1 MLVLEEV
8 KNHLQVDFDDN
19 DSFIELLIDGAY
31 EYLEDTTG
39 FDFKKSDSSKSKIF
53 CLAIINECYEN
64 RSLTTEKA
72 GQQMSFIMKDIL
84 IKLSYEAKKRG
95 KENAKIQN

>member
-1 MLVLEEV
+1 MLELKEV

-19 DSFIELLIDGAY
+19 DTFIKLLIDGAY

-39 FDFKKSDSSKSKIF
+39 FDFKKSDSSKAKIF
-53 CLAIINECYEN
+53 CLGIINECYEN
-64 RSLTTEKA
+64 RGLTTEKA
-72 GQQMSFIMKDIL
+72 GKQMSYIMKDIL

-95 KENAKIQN
+95 KEDAKA

>member
-1 MLVLEEV
+1 MLGLDEV
-8 KNHLQVDFDDN
+8 KNHLQVDFNEN
-19 DSFIELLIDGAY
+19 DTFIRLLIDGAY

-39 FDFKKSDSSKSKIF
+39 FDFKESNSSKAKIF
-53 CLAIINECYEN
+53 CLGIIKECYEN
-64 RSLTTEKA
+64 RGLTTEKA

-95 KENAKIQN
+95 KENAKVQN

>member
-1 MLVLEEV
+1 MLELKEV

-19 DSFIELLIDGAY
+19 DTFIKLLIDGAY

-39 FDFKKSDSSKSKIF
+39 FDFKKSDSSKAKIF

-64 RSLTTEKA
+64 RGLTTEKA
-72 GQQMSFIMKDIL
+72 GKQMSYIMKDIL

-95 KENAKIQN
+95 KEDAKT

>member
-1 MLVLEEV
+1 MLELKEV

-19 DSFIELLIDGAY
+19 DTFIKLLIDGAY

-39 FDFKKSDSSKSKIF
+39 FDFKKSDSSKAKIF

-64 RSLTTEKA
+64 RGLTTEKA
-72 GQQMSFIMKDIL
+72 GKQMSYNERYL
-84 IKLSYEAKKRG
+84 
-95 KENAKIQN
+95 N

>member
-1 MLVLEEV
+1 MLELKEV

-19 DSFIELLIDGAY
+19 DTFIKLLIDGAY

-39 FDFKKSDSSKSKIF
+39 FDFKKSDSSKAKIF

-64 RSLTTEKA
+64 RGLTTEKA
-72 GQQMSFIMKDIL
+72 GKQMSYIMKDIL

-95 KENAKIQN
+95 KEDAKA

>member
-1 MLVLEEV
+1 MLELKEV

-19 DSFIELLIDGAY
+19 NTFIKLLIDGAY

-39 FDFKKSDSSKSKIF
+39 FDFKKSDSSKAKIF

-64 RSLTTEKA
+64 RGLTTEKA
-72 GQQMSFIMKDIL
+72 GKQMSYIMKDIL

-95 KENAKIQN
+95 KEDAKAKN